1 MRRMR
6 TLGCAF
12 GAALLVSTLA
22 GGVHAQAERSVG
34 LDSQSGLTVTIY
46 NRDLALVSESRRI
59 EVAAGRNRL
68 ALLGVSRRLRPE
80 TVILSGD
87 GLRLVE
93 QSYEADLL
101 SAPRLLERSL
111 GERVWVRRV
120 NPSDGS
126 ERYLE
131 AVLVSIAGQP
141 LVRLDDRLELVPP
154 DELAFEP
161 RGAGL
166 RDQATLTAILESDAA
181 GARELGIAYLSAGL
195 AWQADYVARLN
206 PAEDRLDL
214 SGLVTLTNNSGTDYA
229 AARLRLVA
237 GDVNQVRPMPMP
249 QPRAMGV
256 QAEMAMAPAQDMVE
270 APIGEQHVYTLDG
283 EIDLPQRV
291 TKQVTLLGARG
302 LPVVK
307 EYRFEELVN
316 AFGGAEEIGPV
327 KAQVR
332 LEIENREAA
341 GLGRALPRGV
351 VRVYQET
358 GGTTPPIFIGED
370 GIDHTAKGEPLRLT
384 TGRAFDVSGKALR
397 TAFERISDKSYE
409 TAQRIELKNAKDGAV
424 EVKVVGQMPP
434 GWRMME
440 ESQPHVAET
449 ANRLVWSLTVP
460 AGGEARLDYRVR
472 VTRP

>member
-6 TLGCAF
+6 ILGCAL

-22 GGVHAQAERSVG
+22 GGARAQAEQSVG
-34 LDSQSGLTVTIY
+34 LDQQAALTVTVY
-46 NRDLALVSESRRI
+46 NRDLALVSERRRI

-68 ALLGVSRRLRPE
+68 ARLGVSRRLRPE
-80 TVILSGD
+80 TVILSGE
-87 GLRLVE
+87 GLRLVVL
-93 QSYEADLL
+93 SYEADLL
-101 SAPRLLERSL
+101 SASRLLERSL
-111 GERVWVRRV
+111 GARVWVRRV

-126 ERYLE
+126 ARYLE

-141 LVRLDDRLELVPP
+141 LVRLDDRLESVPL
-154 DELAFEP
+154 DALAFEP

-181 GARELGIAYLSAGL
+181 GARELGLAYLTGGL

-206 PAEDRLDL
+206 AAEDRLDL
-214 SGLVTLTNNSGTDYA
+214 AGLVTLTNDSGTDYR

-237 GDVNQVRPMPMP
+237 GDINQVRPMPVP

-270 APIGEQHVYTLDG
+270 APVGEQHVYSLDG

-307 EYRFEELVN
+307 EYRLEQLVN

-327 KAQVR
+327 KAQVS
-332 LEIENREAA
+332 LEIENRETT
-341 GLGRALPRGV
+341 GLDRALPRGV

-358 GGTTPPIFIGED
+358 GDDAPPIFIGED
-370 GIDHTAKGEPLRLT
+370 AIEHTAKGEAVRLT
-384 TGRAFDVSGKALR
+384 TGRAFDVTGKAVR
-397 TAFERISDKSYE
+397 TVFERISDKTYE
-409 TAQRIELKNAKDGAV
+409 TGQRIRLKNAKASAV
-424 EVKVVGQMPP
+424 EVKVIGQLPP
-434 GWRMME
+434 GWHMMD

-449 ANRLVWSLTVP
+449 ANRVVWTLPVP